1 MLSNESSLMLHT
13 TLSGS
18 STNQLELHSTDPQ
31 DLFSYKTLLWT
42 NSSGKVT
49 VGVKRNFSLLYNPGG
64 K

>member
-13 TLSGS
+13 TLSDS

-42 NSSGKVT
+42 NSSGKVA
-49 VGVKRNFSLLYNPGG
+49 VGVKRNFSLLYIPGG